1 MSRFLIAFA
10 LLLPT
15 AAFAR
20 DWQVD
25 AAKSTLTFKGSYQG
39 ESFDGKFKK
48 FDATIA
54 YDAADPTKSKFDVT
68 VDLTTAD
75 TGSGERDETLATS
88 DFFDTAKTPKAH
100 FLTESFAKAAD
111 GSVETKGN
119 LTIRNQ
125 TKPVTLKVKF
135 TDSGPSTGSGQA
147 TLDVDTT
154 LKRADFALGNG
165 SDWADIGADVP
176 VHGHLVLSGK

>member
-1 MSRFLIAFA
+1 MSRFLITFV

-20 DWQVD
+20 DWSVD
-25 AAKSTLTFKGSYQG
+25 AAKSTLTFKGTYQG
-39 ESFDGKFKK
+39 QAFDGKFKK

-75 TGSGERDETLATS
+75 TGSGERDESLATS

-100 FLTESFAKAAD
+100 FVTESFAKAAD
-111 GSVETKGN
+111 GSAQANGK
-119 LTIRNQ
+119 LTIRDQ
-125 TKPVTLKVKF
+125 TKPVVLKVKF
-135 TDSGPSTGSGQA
+135 AENGNTA

-154 LKRADFALGNG
+154 LQRADFKLGNG
-165 SDWADIGADVP
+165 ADWADIGADVP
-176 VHGHLVLSGK
+176 VHGHLVLTAK

>member
-1 MSRFLIAFA
+1 MSRSLIAFA
-10 LLLPT
+10 LLLPI

-48 FDATIA
+48 FAATIA
-54 YDAADPTKSKFDVT
+54 YDSADPTKSKFDVD
-68 VDLTTAD
+68 VDLTSAD
-75 TGSGERDETLATS
+75 TGSSERDETLATA

-100 FLTESFAKAAD
+100 FVTESFAKAAD
-111 GSVETKGN
+111 GSVEAKGN

-135 TDSGPSTGSGQA
+135 ADSANAA

-154 LKRADFALGNG
+154 LKRADFGLGNG

>member
-1 MSRFLIAFA
+1 MSRLLIVLT

-48 FDATIA
+48 FNATIA
-54 YDAADPTKSKFDVT
+54 YDDADPTKSRFDVDI
-68 VDLTTAD
+68 DLTSAD

-100 FLTESFAKAAD
+100 FVTDSFAKAAD
-111 GSVETKGN
+111 GSVEAKGN

-135 TDSGPSTGSGQA
+135 AGSGNAA

-176 VHGHLVLSGK
+176 VHAHLVLSGK

>member
-1 MSRFLIAFA
+1 MPRFPIMLA
-10 LLLPT
+10 LLLLPM

-25 AAKSTLTFKGSYQG
+25 SAKSTLTFKCSYQG
-39 ESFDGKFKK
+39 ESFDGKFRK
-48 FDATIA
+48 FAASIA
-54 YDAADPTKSKFDVT
+54 YDGADPAKSKFDVT

-88 DFFDTAKTPKAH
+88 DFFDTAKTPSAH
-100 FLTESFAKAAD
+100 FVTESFAKAAD
-111 GSVETKGN
+111 GSVEAKGS

-125 TKPVTLKVKF
+125 TKPVTLKVTF
-135 TDSGPSTGSGQA
+135 AENGNAA

-154 LKRADFALGNG
+154 LKRADYDLGNG
-165 SDWADIGADVP
+165 GDWADIGAEVP
-176 VHGHLVLSGK
+176 VHGHLALTAK

>member
-1 MSRFLIAFA
+1 MRILVTLTLFLPI
-10 LLLPT
+10 

-25 AAKSTLTFKGSYQG
+25 TAKSSLTFKGTYEKEG
-39 ESFDGKFKK
+39 FDGKFKK
-48 FDATIA
+48 FEAAIA
-54 YDAADPTKSKFDVT
+54 YDDADLSKSKFDVS
-68 VDLTTAD
+68 VDLASVD
-75 TGSGERDETLATS
+75 TDSGERDQTLATS

-100 FLTESFAKAAD
+100 FVTESFGKGAD
-111 GSVETKGN
+111 GGVEAKGS

-135 TDSGPSTGSGQA
+135 VESGASA

-154 LKRADFALGNG
+154 LKRADFDLGNG
-165 SDWADIGADVP
+165 PDWSDIGADVP
-176 VHGHLVLSGK
+176 VHGHLTLIAK